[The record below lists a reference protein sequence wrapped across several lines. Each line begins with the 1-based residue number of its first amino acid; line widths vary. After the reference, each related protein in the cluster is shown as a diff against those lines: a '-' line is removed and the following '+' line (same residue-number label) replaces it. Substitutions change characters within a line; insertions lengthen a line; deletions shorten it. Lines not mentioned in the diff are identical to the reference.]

1 MSQSQNTHD
10 DHDGIPRFEPWI
22 GVMGASF
29 VPAVA
34 MLYLPPAYLEV
45 LVVLTAA
52 LFTGGLLMKRARS
65 ARRDEP

>member
-1 MSQSQNTHD
+1 
-10 DHDGIPRFEPWI
+10 
-22 GVMGASF
+22 MGASF